1 MPKNRLI
8 YAGILLIAA
17 AAVLWVAYQ
26 ILKRVEWSLFGV
38 GVIGVVLIVIG
49 LVMEARE
56 GKAALK
62 PGDTPGEPLIT
73 IPERTDPPTQPA
85 AAEPV
90 AEASAVEAT
99 QPTYGPDEPH

>member
-38 GVIGVVLIVIG
+38 GIIGVALIVIG

-56 GKAALK
+56 GKEALK
-62 PGDTPGEPLIT
+62 PGNTPGEPLIT
-73 IPERTDPPTQPA
+73 IPERTDAPAQPTAVEAP
-85 AAEPV
+85 
-90 AEASAVEAT
+90 AEASPAEEP